1 LRGNGQL
8 RTLQLLEDEV
18 ILLVP
23 AVPRHDANECES
35 PSPANEM
42 ASADGKRSEPACQHP
57 FAALAELKRPRQ

>member
-1 LRGNGQL
+1 L

-18 ILLVP
+18 ILLLP
-23 AVPRHDANECES
+23 AVPRHDASECES
-35 PSPANEM
+35 PSANGM